1 MQTYRN
7 KFYVICDEE
16 VIANNEVDSKVL
28 AKQQLEE
35 KLYKTDIN
43 FVEVVQTKSIDA
55 TTANKM
61 RRI

>member
-16 VIANNEVDSKVL
+16 VIANNEVESKVL

>member
-16 VIANNEVDSKVL
+16 VIANNEVESQVL